1 MPDTE
6 RDLFLRDVF
15 VTACEGGI
23 NYWAYVQEYAWPDL
37 DRYYALVLDTVEQT
51 PVPLRID
58 RALINRGLRRIH
70 RAAER
75 QPVGENATSVKYLSH
90 SCAKRISLA
99 LRIRDAGE
107 IDADDADVIVQVGLF
122 NEVRYA

>member
-1 MPDTE
+1 MPDTT
-6 RDLFLRDVF
+6 RDEFLRDVF

-23 NYWAYVQEYAWPDL
+23 NYWAFVQEYSWSDL
-37 DRYYALVLDTVEQT
+37 DRYYARILDAEDEYV
-51 PVPLRID
+51 VN

-75 QPVGENATSVKYLSH
+75 PPVEGKRTSVPYLSH
-90 SCAKRISLA
+90 STARRISQM
-99 LRIRDAGE
+99 LRVRDAGE
-107 IDADDADVIVQVGLF
+107 LDADDADVVVQVGLF